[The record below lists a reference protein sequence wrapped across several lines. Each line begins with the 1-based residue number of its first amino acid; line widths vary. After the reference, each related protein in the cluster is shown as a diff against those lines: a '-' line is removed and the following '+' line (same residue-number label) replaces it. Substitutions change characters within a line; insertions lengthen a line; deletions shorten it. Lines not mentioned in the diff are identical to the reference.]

1 MAERNY
7 PCDNLIIDYFGNGST
22 ARGNLDNTGD
32 QAFKQQLWQCMIA
45 QALAMQSDIETR
57 RSSIN
62 TFGIMTWQLN
72 EIWPTGGW
80 GSLEY
85 GTVGFTKGQVLGGR
99 WRPLHHFMEQHL
111 FTDVFATCG
120 AEGQCIVKNDDPLQT
135 FKGVVKIMQIKL
147 EDGFTSEFI
156 NHEVSLPVGPGTAT
170 YFMGPNISSN
180 GEIIYECIVS
190 RSDGEVLSSHV
201 ILPTAPYA
209 LKLPKSNVTATVSSQ
224 ANLDGSIN
232 VHIEGTAA
240 ALYVTL
246 TSLAQG
252 RFSENAFLLADSGS
266 QEFGSKFVK
275 EVSFIPFGQ
284 LELKLLQNTLR
295 VEHMA
300 LYM

>member
-1 MAERNY
+1 MYTSFAMTHVAAVDQSRPIWPSCPSSGWDTGVHRLNSLPNGKKLELKTIKSGIERHGPYANGNGWQTVNQAPFIPIGGDPFLRPTRLPVVVDNTTQTGLTVMNQFTSEFGASVFSSFESMSSTLASNHWGVHGGASEDNCSIGDITNTFWKDCSGDNVMAERNY

-111 FTDVFATCG
+111 FTDVFAT
-120 AEGQCIVKNDDPLQT
+120 
-135 FKGVVKIMQIKL
+135 
-147 EDGFTSEFI
+147 
-156 NHEVSLPVGPGTAT
+156 
-170 YFMGPNISSN
+170 
-180 GEIIYECIVS
+180 
-190 RSDGEVLSSHV
+190 
-201 ILPTAPYA
+201 
-209 LKLPKSNVTATVSSQ
+209 
-224 ANLDGSIN
+224 
-232 VHIEGTAA
+232 
-240 ALYVTL
+240 
-246 TSLAQG
+246 
-252 RFSENAFLLADSGS
+252 
-266 QEFGSKFVK
+266 
-275 EVSFIPFGQ
+275 
-284 LELKLLQNTLR
+284 
-295 VEHMA
+295 
-300 LYM
+300 